1 MLEWRLKIVM
11 AERDV
16 SATELAQRTGL
27 AKGTVSKLRKSKAP
41 DRIHA
46 ETLITLCKA
55 LGCQP
60 GDLMRYRGI

>member
-11 AERDV
+11 AEKDV
-16 SATELAQRTGL
+16 SPTELWEKTGL
-27 AKGTVSKLRKSKAP
+27 AKGTISKLRNSVP

-60 GDLMRYRGI
+60 GDLMRYRGE